1 MKASS
6 AKFLTSAQTIA
17 QCPQSDLPQVAFAG
31 RSNVGKSSLIN
42 SLTGRK
48 GLVKVSKTPG
58 KTRLLNFFDISGELL
73 LVDMP
78 GYGFANVPK
87 TEKQKWG
94 KMVEIYLQESENLKA
109 VICLLDC
116 RRAPNDDDRN
126 LLGWLHHYDIPA
138 IIVFTKIDKIPKTK
152 RIKQFKLAMAEIEDL
167 LAPENK
173 PLVYSSLSGE
183 GKRELWGAIKSSI
196 VEP

>member
-6 AKFLTSAQTIA
+6 AKFLTSAQTIT
-17 QCPQSDLPQVAFAG
+17 QCPKSDLPQVAFAG

-78 GYGFANVPK
+78 GYGFANIPK

-94 KMVEIYLQESENLKA
+94 KMVEVYLQESENLKA
-109 VICLLDC
+109 VVCLLDY
-116 RRAPNDDDRN
+116 RRVPNYDDRN
-126 LLGWLHHYDIPA
+126 LLGWLHHYNIPA
-138 IIVFTKIDKIPKTK
+138 IVVFTKIDKIPKTK
-152 RIKQFKLAMAEIEDL
+152 RAKQLKLAMAQIEDL
-167 LAPENK
+167 LPPDNK

-183 GKRELWGAIKSSI
+183 GKRELWGAIKRSI
-196 VEP
+196 L